1 MPLDSYRGCI
11 ECFCSFV
18 QSYIEY
24 QFMQHYQTANKPITV
39 TFRHATMC
47 ITFYPSQHD
56 RPILIHDGAEV
67 YIVPERII
75 PSHWIDNS
83 DNEDES
89 SLDAMEIASLASS
102 APTTASCMAICKK
115 DPTIEDV
122 GDP

>member
-1 MPLDSYRGCI
+1 
-11 ECFCSFV
+11 
-18 QSYIEY
+18 
-24 QFMQHYQTANKPITV
+24 MQHYQTANKPITV